1 MQGGISLKTCRIAIS
16 GKGGTGKTTL
26 AALLITTLVETG
38 ETPILAVD
46 ADPNANLH
54 EALGLM
60 VSETLGG
67 MREDAFTRS
76 IPPGMARK
84 AYIALRF
91 RQVLV
96 ESEGFDLVAMG
107 RPEGTGCYCFA
118 NSLLTEAM
126 ESLEKEYRWVI
137 VDSEAGMEHISRRT
151 VGYPDLLLVV
161 SDPSARGVRTAER
174 IRDLAMSIGIPENRI
189 YLVFN
194 RVKTEGGKAESSMQ
208 VLGIIPEDPAVED
221 ADIRGSSLTQ
231 IGSQSPSRNAVSRL
245 CGMIRKKCHHD
256 VSVIEEGI

>member
-1 MQGGISLKTCRIAIS
+1 MQGGISLTCRIAIS

-26 AALLITTLVETG
+26 ASLLVATLAESG

-54 EALGLM
+54 EALGVQLK
-60 VSETLGG
+60 ETLGG
-67 MREDAFTRS
+67 MREEAFTRS
-76 IPPGMARK
+76 IPPGLSRK
-84 AYIALRF
+84 EYIALRF

-96 ESEGFDLVAMG
+96 ESTGFDLVAMG
-107 RPEGTGCYCFA
+107 RPEGLGCYCFA

-151 VGYPDLLLVV
+151 VGYPDILLVV
-161 SDPSARGVRTAER
+161 RDPSARGVRTAER
-174 IRDLAMSIGIPENRI
+174 IRDLAISIGIRKDRI

-194 RVKTEGGKAESSMQ
+194 RVKAEGGRAESSMP
-208 VLGIIPEDPAVED
+208 VLGIIPEDPAVEY
-221 ADIRGSSLTQ
+221 ADIRGSSLIQ
-231 IGSQSPSRNAVSRL
+231 IGNQSPSRNAVYRL
-245 CGMIRKKCHHD
+245 CEMIRMKCQHEAPEAD
-256 VSVIEEGI
+256 RP